1 MAIVNTNLL
10 NHFKGNARKGNVAS
24 IAQSLSEF
32 GQFRPIVVNKGALTG
47 RPNEILAG
55 NHTYLAAVSLGWTE
69 IEVDYVDVDDATAK
83 KINLIDNRSAD
94 LSDYDHEK
102 LQELMEEI
110 LAATAMAEVENNPI
124 LDITFSEHADPKPVN
139 TTVKPQTADVKM
151 ADIVANIP
159 FTDAPAAGVVREV
172 PKQVGADKQGESIAD
187 NTDKYLDG
195 ATRHLFLEWT
205 VEEFNAVTANLI
217 KLGEAWELKTNGE
230 VVKRMLGL

>member
-1 MAIVNTNLL
+1 MATVKTSTLI
-10 NHFKGNARKGNVAS
+10 HFQGNARKGNVAA

-32 GQFRPIVVNKGALTG
+32 GQFRPIVVNQGTLTG

-55 NHTYLAAVSLGWTE
+55 NHTYLAAVSLGWEE
-69 IEVDYVDVDDATAK
+69 IEVDFVDVDGATAK

-94 LSDYDHEK
+94 LSEYDHEK

-110 LAATAMAEVENNPI
+110 LAATAIAETDNPI
-124 LDITFSEHADPKPVN
+124 LDITFSESPEPA
-139 TTVKPQTADVKM
+139 TVKPQPEIKM

-159 FTDAPAAGVVREV
+159 FTDAPIAGVVREV
-172 PKQVGADKQGESIAD
+172 PKQVGADKQGESITD
-187 NTDKYLDG
+187 STDKYLDG

-205 VEEFNAVTANLI
+205 VEEFNEVTSNLL

-230 VVKRMLGL
+230 VVKRILGL

>member
-1 MAIVNTNLL
+1 MATVKTSTL
-10 NHFKGNARKGNVAS
+10 NHFQGNARKGNVAA

-32 GQFRPIVVNKGALTG
+32 GQFRPIVVNKGTLTG

-55 NHTYLAAVSLGWTE
+55 NHTYLAALSLGWEE
-69 IEVDYVDVDDATAK
+69 IEVDYVDVDGATAK

-94 LSDYDHEK
+94 LSEYDHEK

-110 LAATAMAEVENNPI
+110 LAATAIAESDNPI
-124 LDITFSEHADPKPVN
+124 LDITFSDSPEPA
-139 TTVKPQTADVKM
+139 TVKPQPEIKM

-159 FTDAPAAGVVREV
+159 FTESPVAGVVREV

-187 NTDKYLDG
+187 STDKYLDG

-205 VEEFNAVTANLI
+205 VEEFNEVTSNLL
-217 KLGEAWELKTNGE
+217 KLGEAWQLKTNGE
-230 VVKRMLGL
+230 VVKRILGL

>member
-1 MAIVNTNLL
+1 MSIVNVSLL
-10 NHFKGNARKGNVAS
+10 NHFQGNARKGNVAA

-55 NHTYLAAVSLGWTE
+55 NHTFLAAVSLGWSE

-83 KINLIDNRSAD
+83 KINLVDNRSAD

-110 LAATAMAEVENNPI
+110 LAATAVAEIEENPI
-124 LDITFSEHADPKPVN
+124 LDITLGEPAEPKVRD
-139 TTVKPQTADVKM
+139 TSKPQLAEVKM

-205 VEEFNAVTANLI
+205 VEEFNEVTANLI

-230 VVKRMLGL
+230 VVKRILGL